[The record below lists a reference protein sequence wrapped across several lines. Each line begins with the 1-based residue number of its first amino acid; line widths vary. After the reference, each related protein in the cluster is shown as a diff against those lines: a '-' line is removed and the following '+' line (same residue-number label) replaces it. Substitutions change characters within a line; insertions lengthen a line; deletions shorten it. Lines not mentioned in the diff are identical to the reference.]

1 MEIQKAKGNENI
13 LKTKE
18 VKNKGK
24 EHRTTEKQSKNR
36 NVFKKIKYV
45 MEHGDPKIL
54 KKEKKKKKTKTTPN
68 KKRKR
73 NPKKTTKTPTLEPT
87 TE

>member
-24 EHRTTEKQSKNR
+24 EQ
-36 NVFKKIKYV
+36 KK
-45 MEHGDPKIL
+45 PKVS
-54 KKEKKKKKTKTTPN
+54 
-68 KKRKR
+68 
-73 NPKKTTKTPTLEPT
+73 
-87 TE
+87 